1 MPARASA
8 EARLLRL
15 AAWFAD
21 QGRPVTRE
29 DVYDAFPDDYIGSAA
44 AREKKFTRD
53 KVDLEALG
61 VPVRHVA
68 ELGEAGAYVV
78 DTGSAFLPRLEFPA
92 QEAAAVWLAGQSAL
106 RSHDHPLREDLEL
119 ALRKLVVGAKGL
131 PPRAATL
138 ESDGVDPEPAA
149 TKRLLEKLSTALQR
163 RHRMLLRY
171 RRPGLDATERQ
182 VDVYGYAW
190 RRGEWLFAGH
200 CYLRHATRVFF
211 LRRVEAMKLV
221 PRDPRR
227 PDYDIPASFD
237 VRAWS
242 RQQPWDYLV
251 HEPREASV
259 RFRGSLAAVAPKLLP
274 GARLTT
280 EPDNSRTAR
289 LTVRNLA
296 ALVRQAL
303 AWGPEAELL
312 EPADGRALAREML
325 AGLRGKLEGAR

>member
-1 MPARASA
+1 MAPRSSA

-29 DVYDAFPDDYIGSAA
+29 DVYEAFPDDYTGKAA

-53 KVDLEALG
+53 KEALELIG

-68 ELGEAGAYVV
+68 ELGKAGAYVV
-78 DTGSAFLPRLEFPA
+78 DTGSAFLPRLELAP
-92 QEAAAVWLAGQSAL
+92 QEAAALWLGGQSAL
-106 RSHDHPLREDLEL
+106 RNHDHPLHGDLEM
-119 ALRKLVVGAKGL
+119 ALRKLVVGARGL

-138 ESDGVDPEPAA
+138 EVDAAVPEPASLRKWLDVLTGA
-149 TKRLLEKLSTALQR
+149 LER
-163 RHRMLLRY
+163 RHTLLVRY
-171 RRPGLDATERQ
+171 RRPGGQESERR
-182 VDVYGYAW
+182 VDVHGYAW

-200 CYLRHATRVFF
+200 CHLRIAPRVFF
-211 LRRVEAMKLV
+211 LRRVQSMKPV
-221 PRDPRR
+221 PRDPRK
-227 PDYDIPASFD
+227 PDYQIPAGFD

-251 HEPREASV
+251 HEPREAAV
-259 RFRGSLAAVAPKLLP
+259 RFRGSLAKVAFRLLP
-274 GARLTT
+274 GARLVT
-280 EPDNSRTAR
+280 EADNARTAR

-296 ALVRQAL
+296 GLVRQAL

-312 EPADGRALAREML
+312 EPADGRALARELL
-325 AGLRGKLEGAR
+325 AVLRARLEAAP